1 MYASFS
7 EVYDELMADV
17 NYTAWA
23 DFYRQLMAAYGI
35 REGRVCECA
44 CGTGS
49 LTLPLYKRGFHM
61 TGVDLSQEM
70 LFLASQKARSEGIA
84 IPFVRQ
90 DMRKLRLHRPMDAV
104 LATCDGV
111 NYLLEDQDVLA
122 FFRAAYEALRPGG
135 GLFFDVSTPW
145 KLRNM
150 LGNRMI
156 CEDGEHITYLWQ
168 NSFSERT
175 GIVDMHLCIF
185 VKEPDGHYRRIDEEQ
200 RQRAHSR
207 ETLTALLQQAGF
219 DRVMVFGNGRMEAP
233 RPEEQRWHIAALRR
247 TDPDAWEGRP

>member
-23 DFYRQLMAAYGI
+23 DYYGQLMAAYGI

-84 IPFVRQ
+84 IPFAQ
-90 DMRKLRLHRPMDAV
+90 SCLMGLNHCLHYHSCGHLTDAH
-104 LATCDGV
+104 
-111 NYLLEDQDVLA
+111 Q
-122 FFRAAYEALRPGG
+122 
-135 GLFFDVSTPW
+135 
-145 KLRNM
+145 
-150 LGNRMI
+150 
-156 CEDGEHITYLWQ
+156 
-168 NSFSERT
+168 
-175 GIVDMHLCIF
+175 
-185 VKEPDGHYRRIDEEQ
+185 EQ
-200 RQRAHSR
+200 
-207 ETLTALLQQAGF
+207 LY
-219 DRVMVFGNGRMEAP
+219 
-233 RPEEQRWHIAALRR
+233 
-247 TDPDAWEGRP
+247 